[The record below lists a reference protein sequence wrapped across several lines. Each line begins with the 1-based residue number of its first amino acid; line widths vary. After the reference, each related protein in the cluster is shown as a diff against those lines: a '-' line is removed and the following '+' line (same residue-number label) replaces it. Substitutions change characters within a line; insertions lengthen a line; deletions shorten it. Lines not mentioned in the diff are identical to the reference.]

1 MWCGLYIAFKN
12 RLISYVS
19 EAENTGEKWKFS
31 VRVESNRVCDAT
43 LARRE
48 FIQGSQSDFYIYIER
63 EGFCVCEF
71 CSNKLS
77 PYCKNGVPEEGW
89 QKRYACL
96 QEPVSSL
103 LHILSLKL

>member
-31 VRVESNRVCDAT
+31 VRVESNRVCDAA

-48 FIQGSQSDFYIYIER
+48 FVQGSQSDFYIYIER
-63 EGFCVCEF
+63 ERVFVCVNSAQTSFLLIVKMVYQRQLAKEICM
-71 CSNKLS
+71 
-77 PYCKNGVPEEGW
+77 PAGACKQPSA
-89 QKRYACL
+89 Y
-96 QEPVSSL
+96 P
-103 LHILSLKL
+103 